1 MKNLKKLWAIFGL
14 VLVVGLL
21 AFLVLNREKF
31 EQKKY
36 SVVSTSF
43 PGYDFA
49 RAVTKNTNIST
60 KMLVK
65 PGAETHTYEPT
76 PQDIIDIKNADMF
89 VYVGGDSDTWV
100 EKILKDVDTKK
111 THVVKLVDLVSTVEE
126 EIVEGMEDEDE
137 HEHDHDHDHSH
148 SHKHDDHD
156 HDHDHKHD
164 HDHDHHHD
172 HESHAHKHDHEE
184 EEEGLEIDEHVW
196 TSPKNAMEIVKKIAK
211 VASEIDAA
219 EKNKIDDNAEKYVA
233 EIAQVDKDLHQAIDG
248 KISEIVVA
256 DRFPFRYFADEFGL
270 KYAAA
275 FSGCSEQTEASA
287 KTISFLIN
295 KVKQDKVKKIYKIE
309 LSNGKIAETVS
320 KDTGAEVL
328 ELHSAHNVTAD
339 DFSKGVT
346 YVDLIKRNLSVLS
359 K

>member
-89 VYVGGDSDTWV
+89 IYVGGDSDTWV
-100 EKILKDVDTKK
+100 KKILKDVDTKK
-111 THVVKLVDLVSTVEE
+111 THVVKLVDLVSTVNE

-137 HEHDHDHDHSH
+137 HDHEHDHDHSH
-148 SHKHDDHD
+148 SHEHD

-164 HDHDHHHD
+164 HD
-172 HESHAHKHDHEE
+172 E
-184 EEEGLEIDEHVW
+184 EEEGPEIDEHVW
-196 TSPKNAMEIVKKIAK
+196 TSPKKAMEIVKKIAK

-219 EKNKIDDNAEKYVA
+219 EETKINDNAEKYVA

-295 KVKQDKVKKIYKIE
+295 KVKQDKIKKIYKIE

-346 YVDLIKRNLSVLS
+346 YVDLMKRNLLALS

>member
-49 RAVTKNTNIST
+49 RAVTKNTNISA

-89 VYVGGDSDTWV
+89 IYVGGDSDTWV

-111 THVVKLVDLVSTVEE
+111 THVVKLVDLVSTVNE

-137 HEHDHDHDHSH
+137 HEHDHDHSH
-148 SHKHDDHD
+148 SHDYDHD
-156 HDHDHKHD
+156 HDDHNHKHD
-164 HDHDHHHD
+164 HD
-172 HESHAHKHDHEE
+172 E
-184 EEEGLEIDEHVW
+184 EEEGPEIDEHVW
-196 TSPKNAMEIVKKIAK
+196 TSPKKAMEIVKKIAK

-219 EKNKIDDNAEKYVA
+219 EKTKIDDNAEKYVA

-256 DRFPFRYFADEFGL
+256 DRFPFRYFADEFSL

-295 KVKQDKVKKIYKIE
+295 KVKQEKIKKIYMIE

-346 YVDLIKRNLSVLS
+346 YVDLMKRNLAALS

>member
-89 VYVGGDSDTWV
+89 IYVGGDSDTWV

-111 THVVKLVDLVSTVEE
+111 THVVKLMDLVSTVNE

-137 HEHDHDHDHSH
+137 H
-148 SHKHDDHD
+148 DHD
-156 HDHDHKHD
+156 HDHDHKHG
-164 HDHDHHHD
+164 HDHD
-172 HESHAHKHDHEE
+172 HESHAHKHDHDE
-184 EEEGLEIDEHVW
+184 EEEGSEIDEHVW
-196 TSPKNAMEIVKKIAK
+196 TSPKKAMEIVKKIAE
-211 VASEIDAA
+211 VASEIDVA

-233 EIAQVDKDLHQAIDG
+233 EIAQVDKDLRQAIDG

-346 YVDLIKRNLSVLS
+346 YVDLMKRNLLALS

>member
-49 RAVTKNTNIST
+49 RAVTKNTNISA

-100 EKILKDVDTKK
+100 KKILKDVDTKK

-137 HEHDHDHDHSH
+137 HDHDYDHDHDHESHEHDHDHESH
-148 SHKHDDHD
+148 EHRHD
-156 HDHDHKHD
+156 HD
-164 HDHDHHHD
+164 
-172 HESHAHKHDHEE
+172 E
-184 EEEGLEIDEHVW
+184 EEEGPEIDEHVW
-196 TSPKNAMEIVKKIAK
+196 TSPKKAMEIVKKIAE
-211 VASEIDAA
+211 VASEIDVA

-295 KVKQDKVKKIYKIE
+295 KVKQEKIKKIYKIE

-346 YVDLIKRNLSVLS
+346 YVDLMKRNLLALS

>member
-126 EIVEGMEDEDE
+126 EIVEGMEDED
-137 HEHDHDHDHSH
+137 
-148 SHKHDDHD
+148 DHD
-156 HDHDHKHD
+156 HDHDHAKHNHAD
-164 HDHDHHHD
+164 HDHDHEHHHHHDHD
-172 HESHAHKHDHEE
+172 HESHEYKHEHDE
-184 EEEGLEIDEHVW
+184 EEEGPEIDEHVW
-196 TSPKNAMEIVKKIAK
+196 TSPKKAMEIVKKIAK

-295 KVKQDKVKKIYKIE
+295 KVKQDKIKKIYKIE

-346 YVDLIKRNLSVLS
+346 YVDLMKRNLAALS

>member
-89 VYVGGDSDTWV
+89 IYVGGDSDTWV

-137 HEHDHDHDHSH
+137 HEHDHDHDH
-148 SHKHDDHD
+148 
-156 HDHDHKHD
+156 KHD
-164 HDHDHHHD
+164 HDHD
-172 HESHAHKHDHEE
+172 HESHAHKHDHDE
-184 EEEGLEIDEHVW
+184 EEEGPEIDEHVW
-196 TSPKNAMEIVKKIAK
+196 TSPKKAMEIVKKIAD
-211 VASEIDAA
+211 VASEIDAD
-219 EKNKIDDNAEKYVA
+219 EKTKINDNAEKYVA
-233 EIAQVDKDLHQAIDG
+233 EIAEVDKDLHQAIDG

-295 KVKQDKVKKIYKIE
+295 KVKQDKIKKVYKIE
-309 LSNGKIAETVS
+309 LSNGKITETVS

-346 YVDLIKRNLSVLS
+346 YVDLMKRNLVALS

>member
-1 MKNLKKLWAIFGL
+1 MKKLWAIFGL

-126 EIVEGMEDEDE
+126 EIVEGMEDEDD

-156 HDHDHKHD
+156 HNHDHKHD
-164 HDHDHHHD
+164 HDHDH
-172 HESHAHKHDHEE
+172 ESHEYKHDHDE
-184 EEEGLEIDEHVW
+184 EEEGPEIDEHVW
-196 TSPKNAMEIVKKIAK
+196 TSPKKAMEIVKKIAK

-219 EKNKIDDNAEKYVA
+219 EETKINDNAEKYVA

-295 KVKQDKVKKIYKIE
+295 KVKQDKIKKIYKIE

-346 YVDLIKRNLSVLS
+346 YVDLMKRNLLALS

>member
-89 VYVGGDSDTWV
+89 IYVGGDSDTWV

-137 HEHDHDHDHSH
+137 HDHDHGHDHSH

-156 HDHDHKHD
+156 HDHESHEHKHD
-164 HDHDHHHD
+164 HD
-172 HESHAHKHDHEE
+172 E
-184 EEEGLEIDEHVW
+184 EEEGPEIDEHVW
-196 TSPKNAMEIVKKIAK
+196 TSPKKAMEIVKKIAK

-219 EKNKIDDNAEKYVA
+219 EKTKIDDNAEKYVA
-233 EIAQVDKDLHQAIDG
+233 EIAEVDKDLHQAIDG

-256 DRFPFRYFADEFGL
+256 DRFPFRYFADEFSL

-295 KVKQDKVKKIYKIE
+295 KVKQEKIKKIYMIE

-346 YVDLIKRNLSVLS
+346 YVDLMKRNLAALS

>member
-89 VYVGGDSDTWV
+89 IYVGGDSDTWV

-137 HEHDHDHDHSH
+137 HDHDYDHV
-148 SHKHDDHD
+148 DY
-156 HDHDHKHD
+156 DHDHKHD
-164 HDHDHHHD
+164 HDHESHEHKHD
-172 HESHAHKHDHEE
+172 HESHEHKHDHDE
-184 EEEGLEIDEHVW
+184 EEEGPEIDEHVW
-196 TSPKNAMEIVKKIAK
+196 TSPKKAMEIVKKIAE
-211 VASEIDAA
+211 VASEIDVA
-219 EKNKIDDNAEKYVA
+219 EKNKINDNAEKYVA

-328 ELHSAHNVTAD
+328 ELHSAHNVTAE

-346 YVDLIKRNLSVLS
+346 YVDLMKRNLAALS

>member
-137 HEHDHDHDHSH
+137 H
-148 SHKHDDHD
+148 DHD
-156 HDHDHKHD
+156 HDHDHELHKHKHD
-164 HDHDHHHD
+164 HD
-172 HESHAHKHDHEE
+172 E
-184 EEEGLEIDEHVW
+184 EEEGPEIDEHVW
-196 TSPKNAMEIVKKIAK
+196 TSPKKAMEIVKKIAE
-211 VASEIDAA
+211 VASEIDVA

-346 YVDLIKRNLSVLS
+346 YVDLMKRNLVALS

>member
-36 SVVSTSF
+36 LVVSTSF

-89 VYVGGDSDTWV
+89 IYVGGDSDTWV

-111 THVVKLVDLVSTVEE
+111 THVVKLVDLVSTVNE

-137 HEHDHDHDHSH
+137 HDHEHDHD
-148 SHKHDDHD
+148 
-156 HDHDHKHD
+156 
-164 HDHDHHHD
+164 
-172 HESHAHKHDHEE
+172 E
-184 EEEGLEIDEHVW
+184 EEEGPEIDEHVW
-196 TSPKNAMEIVKKIAK
+196 TSPKKAMEIVKKIAK
-211 VASEIDAA
+211 EASEIDAA

-328 ELHSAHNVTAD
+328 ELHSAHNVTAE

-346 YVDLIKRNLSVLS
+346 YVDLMKRNLLALS

>member
-89 VYVGGDSDTWV
+89 IYVGGDSDTWV

-156 HDHDHKHD
+156 HNHDHKHD
-164 HDHDHHHD
+164 HDHDH
-172 HESHAHKHDHEE
+172 ESHEHKHEHEE
-184 EEEGLEIDEHVW
+184 EEEGPEIDEHVW
-196 TSPKNAMEIVKKIAK
+196 TSPKKAMEIVKKIAE

-320 KDTGAEVL
+320 RDTGAEVL

-346 YVDLIKRNLSVLS
+346 YVDLMKRNLVALS

>member
-89 VYVGGDSDTWV
+89 IYVGGDSDTWV

-137 HEHDHDHDHSH
+137 HDHEHDHDHSH
-148 SHKHDDHD
+148 SHEHD

-164 HDHDHHHD
+164 HD
-172 HESHAHKHDHEE
+172 E
-184 EEEGLEIDEHVW
+184 EEEGPEIDEHVW
-196 TSPKNAMEIVKKIAK
+196 TSPKKAMEIVKKIAK

-219 EKNKIDDNAEKYVA
+219 EETKINDNAEKYVA

-256 DRFPFRYFADEFGL
+256 DRFPFRYFTHEFGL

-295 KVKQDKVKKIYKIE
+295 KVKQDKIKKIYKIE

-346 YVDLIKRNLSVLS
+346 YVDLMKRNLLALS

>member
-100 EKILKDVDTKK
+100 KKILKDVDTKK
-111 THVVKLVDLVSTVEE
+111 THVVKLVDLVSTVNE

-137 HEHDHDHDHSH
+137 HEHDHEHSH
-148 SHKHDDHD
+148 SHDHD
-156 HDHDHKHD
+156 HDHD
-164 HDHDHHHD
+164 HD
-172 HESHAHKHDHEE
+172 HESHAHKHEHEE
-184 EEEGLEIDEHVW
+184 EEEGPEIDEHVW
-196 TSPKNAMEIVKKIAK
+196 TSPKKAMEIVKKIAE
-211 VASEIDAA
+211 VASGIDAD
-219 EKNKIDDNAEKYVA
+219 EKTKINDNAEKYVA

-295 KVKQDKVKKIYKIE
+295 KVKQEKIKKIYKIE

-346 YVDLIKRNLSVLS
+346 YVDLMKRNLVALS

>member
-49 RAVTKNTNIST
+49 RAVTKNTNISA

-137 HEHDHDHDHSH
+137 HDHDHDHA
-148 SHKHDDHD
+148 
-156 HDHDHKHD
+156 DHDHKHD
-164 HDHDHHHD
+164 HDHDH
-172 HESHAHKHDHEE
+172 ESHEHKHDHDE
-184 EEEGLEIDEHVW
+184 EEEGPEIDEHVW
-196 TSPKNAMEIVKKIAK
+196 TSPKKAMEIVKKIAE
-211 VASEIDAA
+211 VASEIDAE
-219 EKNKIDDNAEKYVA
+219 EKTKINDNAEKYVA

-287 KTISFLIN
+287 KTISFLID
-295 KVKQDKVKKIYKIE
+295 KVKQDKIKKIYKIE

-328 ELHSAHNVTAD
+328 ELHSAHNVTAE

-346 YVDLIKRNLSVLS
+346 YVDLMKRNLLALS

>member
-111 THVVKLVDLVSTVEE
+111 THVMKLIDLVSTVNE

-137 HEHDHDHDHSH
+137 HDHEHDHDHSH
-148 SHKHDDHD
+148 GHD
-156 HDHDHKHD
+156 HDHESHEHKHD
-164 HDHDHHHD
+164 HD
-172 HESHAHKHDHEE
+172 E
-184 EEEGLEIDEHVW
+184 EEEGPEIDEHVW
-196 TSPKNAMEIVKKIAK
+196 TSPKKAMEIVKKIAK

-219 EKNKIDDNAEKYVA
+219 EETKINDNAEKYVA

-320 KDTGAEVL
+320 RDTGAEVL

-346 YVDLIKRNLSVLS
+346 YVDLMKRNLVALS

>member
-65 PGAETHTYEPT
+65 PGAETHTFEPT

-89 VYVGGDSDTWV
+89 IYVGGDSDTWV

-137 HEHDHDHDHSH
+137 HDHDHD
-148 SHKHDDHD
+148 HDDHD
-156 HDHDHKHD
+156 HDHDHNHDHKHD
-164 HDHDHHHD
+164 HDGHDHDDHD
-172 HESHAHKHDHEE
+172 
-184 EEEGLEIDEHVW
+184 EEEGAEIDEHVW
-196 TSPKNAMEIVKKIAK
+196 TSPKKAMEIVKKIAK

-219 EKNKIDDNAEKYVA
+219 EKNKINDNAEKYVA

-328 ELHSAHNVTAD
+328 ELHSAHNVTAE

-346 YVDLIKRNLSVLS
+346 YVDLMKRNLLALS

>member
-89 VYVGGDSDTWV
+89 IYVGGDSDTWV

-137 HEHDHDHDHSH
+137 HEHDHDHNHR
-148 SHKHDDHD
+148 HD
-156 HDHDHKHD
+156 HDHDHAD
-164 HDHDHHHD
+164 HDHKYDHDHD
-172 HESHAHKHDHEE
+172 HESHAHKHEHEE
-184 EEEGLEIDEHVW
+184 EEGPEIDEHVW
-196 TSPKNAMEIVKKIAK
+196 TSPKKAMEIVKKIAE
-211 VASEIDAA
+211 VASEIDVD
-219 EKNKIDDNAEKYVA
+219 EKTKINDNAEKYVA
-233 EIAQVDKDLHQAIDG
+233 EIAQVDKDLHQTIDG

-295 KVKQDKVKKIYKIE
+295 KVKQEKIKKIYKIE

-320 KDTGAEVL
+320 RDTGAEVL

-346 YVDLIKRNLSVLS
+346 YVDLMKRNLSALS

>member
-49 RAVTKNTNIST
+49 RAVTKNTNISA

-137 HEHDHDHDHSH
+137 HDHDHDHA
-148 SHKHDDHD
+148 
-156 HDHDHKHD
+156 DHDHKHD
-164 HDHDHHHD
+164 HDHDH
-172 HESHAHKHDHEE
+172 ESHEHKHDHDE
-184 EEEGLEIDEHVW
+184 EEEGPEIDEHVW
-196 TSPKNAMEIVKKIAK
+196 TSPKKAMEIVKKIAE
-211 VASEIDAA
+211 VASEIDAE
-219 EKNKIDDNAEKYVA
+219 EKTKINDNAEKYVA

-287 KTISFLIN
+287 KTISFLID
-295 KVKQDKVKKIYKIE
+295 KVKQDKIKKIYKIE
-309 LSNGKIAETVS
+309 LSNVKIAETVS

-328 ELHSAHNVTAD
+328 ELHSAHNVTAE

-346 YVDLIKRNLSVLS
+346 YVDLMKRNLLALS

>member
-137 HEHDHDHDHSH
+137 HDHDHDHDHDH
-148 SHKHDDHD
+148 GHDD

-164 HDHDHHHD
+164 HDHDHV
-172 HESHAHKHDHEE
+172 SHAHKHDHDE
-184 EEEGLEIDEHVW
+184 EEEGSEIDEHVW
-196 TSPKNAMEIVKKIAK
+196 TSPKKAMEIVKKIAE
-211 VASEIDAA
+211 VASEIDVA
-219 EKNKIDDNAEKYVA
+219 EKNKINDNAEKYVA
-233 EIAQVDKDLHQAIDG
+233 GIAQVDKDLHQAIDG

-328 ELHSAHNVTAD
+328 ELHSAHNVTAE

-346 YVDLIKRNLSVLS
+346 YVDLMKRNLSALS

>member
-21 AFLVLNREKF
+21 VFLVLNREKF

-89 VYVGGDSDTWV
+89 IYVGGDSDTWV

-111 THVVKLVDLVSTVEE
+111 THVVKLIDLVSTVEE

-137 HEHDHDHDHSH
+137 HEHDHDDHDHDH
-148 SHKHDDHD
+148 EHD

-164 HDHDHHHD
+164 HDHDH
-172 HESHAHKHDHEE
+172 ESHAHKHDHDE
-184 EEEGLEIDEHVW
+184 EEEGPEIDEHVW

-211 VASEIDAA
+211 VASEIDAD
-219 EKNKIDDNAEKYVA
+219 EKTKINDNAEKYVA

-295 KVKQDKVKKIYKIE
+295 KVKQEKIKKIYKIE
-309 LSNGKIAETVS
+309 LSNGKVAETVR

-328 ELHSAHNVTAD
+328 ELHSAHNVTAE

-346 YVDLIKRNLSVLS
+346 YVDLMKRNLLALS

>member
-49 RAVTKNTNIST
+49 RAVTKNTNISA

-89 VYVGGDSDTWV
+89 IYVGGDSDTWV

-111 THVVKLVDLVSTVEE
+111 THVVKLVDLVSTVNE

-137 HEHDHDHDHSH
+137 HEHDHDHSH
-148 SHKHDDHD
+148 SHDYDHD
-156 HDHDHKHD
+156 HDDHNHKHD
-164 HDHDHHHD
+164 HD
-172 HESHAHKHDHEE
+172 E
-184 EEEGLEIDEHVW
+184 EEEGPEIDEHVW
-196 TSPKNAMEIVKKIAK
+196 TSPKKAMEIVKKIAK

-219 EKNKIDDNAEKYVA
+219 EKTKIDDNAEKYVA
-233 EIAQVDKDLHQAIDG
+233 EIAEVDKDLHQAIDG

-256 DRFPFRYFADEFGL
+256 DRFPFRYFADEFSL

-295 KVKQDKVKKIYKIE
+295 KVKQEKIKKIYMIE

-346 YVDLIKRNLSVLS
+346 YVDLMKRNLAALS

>member
-65 PGAETHTYEPT
+65 PGAETHTFEPT

-89 VYVGGDSDTWV
+89 IYVGGDSDTWV

-111 THVVKLVDLVSTVEE
+111 THVMKLIDLVSTVNE

-137 HEHDHDHDHSH
+137 HDHEHDHDHSH
-148 SHKHDDHD
+148 SHEHD
-156 HDHDHKHD
+156 HDHDHKYD
-164 HDHDHHHD
+164 HD
-172 HESHAHKHDHEE
+172 E
-184 EEEGLEIDEHVW
+184 EEEGPEIDEHVW
-196 TSPKNAMEIVKKIAK
+196 TSPKKAMEIVKKIAK

-219 EKNKIDDNAEKYVA
+219 EETKINDNAEKYVA

-295 KVKQDKVKKIYKIE
+295 KVKQDKIKKIYKIE

-346 YVDLIKRNLSVLS
+346 YVDLMKRNLVALS

>member
-89 VYVGGDSDTWV
+89 IYVGGDSDTWV
-100 EKILKDVDTKK
+100 KKILKDVDTKK

-137 HEHDHDHDHSH
+137 HDHEHDHDHSH
-148 SHKHDDHD
+148 SHEHD

-164 HDHDHHHD
+164 HD
-172 HESHAHKHDHEE
+172 E
-184 EEEGLEIDEHVW
+184 EEEGPEIDEHVW
-196 TSPKNAMEIVKKIAK
+196 TSPKKAMEIVKKIAK

-219 EKNKIDDNAEKYVA
+219 EETKINDNAEKYVA

-295 KVKQDKVKKIYKIE
+295 KVKQDKVRKIYKIE

-346 YVDLIKRNLSVLS
+346 YVDLMKRNLAALS

>member
-89 VYVGGDSDTWV
+89 IYVGGDSDTWV

-137 HEHDHDHDHSH
+137 HDH
-148 SHKHDDHD
+148 DHD

-211 VASEIDAA
+211 VASEIDVD
-219 EKNKIDDNAEKYVA
+219 EKTKINDNAEKYVA
-233 EIAQVDKDLHQAIDG
+233 EIAQVDKDLHQTIDG

-328 ELHSAHNVTAD
+328 ELHSAHNVTAE

-346 YVDLIKRNLSVLS
+346 YVDLMKRNLVALS

>member
-1 MKNLKKLWAIFGL
+1 MKKLKKLWAIFGL

-21 AFLVLNREKF
+21 AFLALNREKF

-89 VYVGGDSDTWV
+89 IYVGGDSDTWV
-100 EKILKDVDTKK
+100 KKILKDVDTKK

-137 HEHDHDHDHSH
+137 HDHGQDHHHDHEHDHDHVGHEHDHDHDHAGY
-148 SHKHDDHD
+148 
-156 HDHDHKHD
+156 
-164 HDHDHHHD
+164 D
-172 HESHAHKHDHEE
+172 HESHEYRHDHDE
-184 EEEGLEIDEHVW
+184 EEEGPEIDEHVW
-196 TSPKNAMEIVKKIAK
+196 TSPKKAMEIVKKIAE
-211 VASEIDAA
+211 VASEIDAD
-219 EKNKIDDNAEKYVA
+219 EKTKINDNAEKYVA

-346 YVDLIKRNLSVLS
+346 YVDLMKRNLLALS

>member
-89 VYVGGDSDTWV
+89 IYVGGDSDTWV
-100 EKILKDVDTKK
+100 KKILKDVDTKK

-137 HEHDHDHDHSH
+137 HEHDHA
-148 SHKHDDHD
+148 DHD

-164 HDHDHHHD
+164 HDH
-172 HESHAHKHDHEE
+172 ESHEHKHDYEE
-184 EEEGLEIDEHVW
+184 EEEGPEIDEHVW
-196 TSPKNAMEIVKKIAK
+196 TSPKKAMEIVKKIAK

-295 KVKQDKVKKIYKIE
+295 KVKQDKIKKIYKIE

-328 ELHSAHNVTAD
+328 ELHSAHNVTAE

-346 YVDLIKRNLSVLS
+346 YVDLMKRNLAALS

>member
-21 AFLVLNREKF
+21 AFLVLNREKL

-36 SVVSTSF
+36 LVVSTSF

-89 VYVGGDSDTWV
+89 IYVGGDSDTWV
-100 EKILKDVDTKK
+100 KKILKDVDTKK
-111 THVVKLVDLVSTVEE
+111 THVVKLVDLVSTVNE

-137 HEHDHDHDHSH
+137 HDHEHHHDHDHA
-148 SHKHDDHD
+148 DHD
-156 HDHDHKHD
+156 HDHDHKDHG

-172 HESHAHKHDHEE
+172 HDE
-184 EEEGLEIDEHVW
+184 EEEGPEIDEHVW
-196 TSPKNAMEIVKKIAK
+196 TSPKKAMEIVKKIAE
-211 VASEIDAA
+211 VAYEIDVD
-219 EKNKIDDNAEKYVA
+219 EKTKINDNAEKYVA
-233 EIAQVDKDLHQAIDG
+233 EIAQVDKDLHQTIDG

-295 KVKQDKVKKIYKIE
+295 KVKQEKIKKIYKIE

-320 KDTGAEVL
+320 RDTGAEVL

-346 YVDLIKRNLSVLS
+346 YVDLMKRNLSALS

>member
-137 HEHDHDHDHSH
+137 HEHDHDHDH
-148 SHKHDDHD
+148 KHD

-164 HDHDHHHD
+164 HDHD

-184 EEEGLEIDEHVW
+184 EEEGPEIDEHVW
-196 TSPKNAMEIVKKIAK
+196 TSPKKAMEIVKKIAE
-211 VASEIDAA
+211 VASEIDVA

-275 FSGCSEQTEASA
+275 FSGCSEQTKASA

-346 YVDLIKRNLSVLS
+346 YIDLMKRNLAALS

>member
-126 EIVEGMEDEDE
+126 EIVEGMEDED
-137 HEHDHDHDHSH
+137 DHDHKHDNDHSD
-148 SHKHDDHD
+148 SHDHD
-156 HDHDHKHD
+156 HDHDHE
-164 HDHDHHHD
+164 
-172 HESHAHKHDHEE
+172 HESHAHKHEHDE
-184 EEEGLEIDEHVW
+184 EEEGPEIDEHVW
-196 TSPKNAMEIVKKIAK
+196 TSPKKAMEIVKKIAK
-211 VASEIDAA
+211 VASEIDTA
-219 EKNKIDDNAEKYVA
+219 EKNKIDDNTEKYVA
-233 EIAQVDKDLHQAIDG
+233 EIAAVDKDLHQVIDG

-346 YVDLIKRNLSVLS
+346 YVDLMKRNLAALS

>member
-65 PGAETHTYEPT
+65 PGAETHTFEPT

-89 VYVGGDSDTWV
+89 IYVGGDSDTWV

-111 THVVKLVDLVSTVEE
+111 THVMKLIDLVSTVNE

-137 HEHDHDHDHSH
+137 HDHEHDHDHSH
-148 SHKHDDHD
+148 SHEHD

-164 HDHDHHHD
+164 HD
-172 HESHAHKHDHEE
+172 E
-184 EEEGLEIDEHVW
+184 EEEGPEIDEHVW
-196 TSPKNAMEIVKKIAK
+196 TSPKKAMEIVKKIAK

-219 EKNKIDDNAEKYVA
+219 EETKINDNAEKYVA

-295 KVKQDKVKKIYKIE
+295 KVKQDKVRKIYKIE

-346 YVDLIKRNLSVLS
+346 YVDLMKRNLAALS

>member
-36 SVVSTSF
+36 LVVSTSF

-89 VYVGGDSDTWV
+89 IYVGGDSDTWV
-100 EKILKDVDTKK
+100 KKILKDVDTKK
-111 THVVKLVDLVSTVEE
+111 THVVKLVDLVSTVNE

-137 HEHDHDHDHSH
+137 HDHGHDHAD
-148 SHKHDDHD
+148 
-156 HDHDHKHD
+156 
-164 HDHDHHHD
+164 HD
-172 HESHAHKHDHEE
+172 HESHEHKHEHDE
-184 EEEGLEIDEHVW
+184 EEEGPEIDEHVW
-196 TSPKNAMEIVKKIAK
+196 TSPKKAMEIVKKIAE

-295 KVKQDKVKKIYKIE
+295 KVKQEKIKKIYKIE

-320 KDTGAEVL
+320 RDTGAEVL

-346 YVDLIKRNLSVLS
+346 YVDLMKRNLSALS

>member
-89 VYVGGDSDTWV
+89 VYMGGDSDTWV
-100 EKILKDVDTKK
+100 KKILKDVDTKK

-126 EIVEGMEDEDE
+126 EIVEGMEDED
-137 HEHDHDHDHSH
+137 
-148 SHKHDDHD
+148 DHD
-156 HDHDHKHD
+156 HDHDHAKHD
-164 HDHDHHHD
+164 HDHDHD
-172 HESHAHKHDHEE
+172 HESHEHKHDHDE
-184 EEEGLEIDEHVW
+184 EEEGPEIDEHVW
-196 TSPKNAMEIVKKIAK
+196 TSPKKAMEIVKKIAE
-211 VASEIDAA
+211 VASEIDAE
-219 EKNKIDDNAEKYVA
+219 EKTKINDNAEKYVA

-295 KVKQDKVKKIYKIE
+295 KVKQEKIKKIYKIE

-346 YVDLIKRNLSVLS
+346 YVDLMKRNLLALS

>member
-14 VLVVGLL
+14 LLVVGLL

-111 THVVKLVDLVSTVEE
+111 THVMKLIDLVSTVNE
-126 EIVEGMEDEDE
+126 EIVEGMEDEDHDHDHDHKHSHDHNHSHSHGHD
-137 HEHDHDHDHSH
+137 HEHDHDHDH
-148 SHKHDDHD
+148 DHD
-156 HDHDHKHD
+156 HERDHDYD
-164 HDHDHHHD
+164 HDED
-172 HESHAHKHDHEE
+172 EV
-184 EEEGLEIDEHVW
+184 EIEEHVW
-196 TSPKNAMEIVKKIAK
+196 TSPKKAMEIVKKIAE
-211 VASEIDAA
+211 VASEINAN
-219 EKNKIDDNAEKYVA
+219 EKTKINDNAEKYVA
-233 EIAQVDKDLHQAIDG
+233 EIAEVDKDLHQAIDG

-346 YVDLIKRNLSVLS
+346 YVDLMKRNLLALS

>member
-89 VYVGGDSDTWV
+89 IYVGGDSDTWV

-137 HEHDHDHDHSH
+137 HDHEHDHD
-148 SHKHDDHD
+148 
-156 HDHDHKHD
+156 
-164 HDHDHHHD
+164 
-172 HESHAHKHDHEE
+172 E
-184 EEEGLEIDEHVW
+184 EEEGPEIDEHVW
-196 TSPKNAMEIVKKIAK
+196 TSPKKAMEIVKKIAK

-219 EKNKIDDNAEKYVA
+219 EETKINDNAEKYVA

-295 KVKQDKVKKIYKIE
+295 KVKQDKIKKIYKIE

-346 YVDLIKRNLSVLS
+346 YVDLMKRNLLALS

>member
-89 VYVGGDSDTWV
+89 IYVGGDSDTWV

-126 EIVEGMEDEDE
+126 EIVEGMEDEDHDHDHDHKHSHDHDHSHGHDHD
-137 HEHDHDHDHSH
+137 HEHDHDHDH
-148 SHKHDDHD
+148 DHD
-156 HDHDHKHD
+156 ED
-164 HDHDHHHD
+164 
-172 HESHAHKHDHEE
+172 EV
-184 EEEGLEIDEHVW
+184 EIEEHVW
-196 TSPKNAMEIVKKIAK
+196 TSPKKAMEIVKKIAE
-211 VASEIDAA
+211 VAYEIDVA

-309 LSNGKIAETVS
+309 LSNGKIAETVG

-346 YVDLIKRNLSVLS
+346 YVDLMKRNLVALS

>member
-89 VYVGGDSDTWV
+89 IYVGGDSDTWV
-100 EKILKDVDTKK
+100 KKILKDVDTKK

-137 HEHDHDHDHSH
+137 HDHEHDHDHSH
-148 SHKHDDHD
+148 SHEHD

-164 HDHDHHHD
+164 HD
-172 HESHAHKHDHEE
+172 E
-184 EEEGLEIDEHVW
+184 EEEGPEIDEHVW
-196 TSPKNAMEIVKKIAK
+196 TSPKKAMEIVKKIAK

-219 EKNKIDDNAEKYVA
+219 EETKINDNAEKYVA

-295 KVKQDKVKKIYKIE
+295 KVKQDKIKKIYKIE

-346 YVDLIKRNLSVLS
+346 YVDLMKRNLLALS

>member
-137 HEHDHDHDHSH
+137 H
-148 SHKHDDHD
+148 DHD
-156 HDHDHKHD
+156 HDHDH
-164 HDHDHHHD
+164 D
-172 HESHAHKHDHEE
+172 HESHEHKHEHDE
-184 EEEGLEIDEHVW
+184 EEEGPEIDEHVW
-196 TSPKNAMEIVKKIAK
+196 TSPKKAMEIVKKIAE
-211 VASEIDAA
+211 VASEIDVA

-320 KDTGAEVL
+320 RDTGAEVL

-346 YVDLIKRNLSVLS
+346 YVDLMKRNLVALS

>member
-49 RAVTKNTNIST
+49 RAVTRNTNIST

-89 VYVGGDSDTWV
+89 IYVGGDSDTWV
-100 EKILKDVDTKK
+100 KKILKDVDTKK

-137 HEHDHDHDHSH
+137 HDHEHDHDHSH
-148 SHKHDDHD
+148 SHEHD

-164 HDHDHHHD
+164 HD
-172 HESHAHKHDHEE
+172 E
-184 EEEGLEIDEHVW
+184 EEEGPEIDEHVW
-196 TSPKNAMEIVKKIAK
+196 TSPKKAMEIVKKIAK

-219 EKNKIDDNAEKYVA
+219 EETKINDNAEKYVA

-295 KVKQDKVKKIYKIE
+295 KVKQDKIKKIYKIE

-346 YVDLIKRNLSVLS
+346 YVDLMKRNLLALS